1 VDGHQVNDRNPWVLK
16 TTDYG
21 RTWRLIVGGIPK
33 TPLSYAHWVK
43 EDPVRR
49 GLLYLGTENAL
60 YVSFDDGGGWQAL
73 QNNLPHAPVHDIT
86 VQEHFNDLVVA
97 TYGRGF
103 WILDDLTP
111 LQQLTTEVTA
121 RSAHLFAPRAAYRF
135 RNVEAPF
142 GAFYDPVE
150 GQNPKEGASL
160 NYWLAAEASDSVAIR
175 VLDARRAEIRAFKGP
190 AKAGINRV
198 YWDLRYEQ
206 SKEAKMRTSPLY
218 APEIEVPIEGRP
230 SPSIGRV
237 ASLVP
242 PGRYTIEMSAG
253 DATLTQPLEV
263 RKDPNT
269 QGTEQEIGQQ
279 VEFGRQLTTELN
291 GVVDMVDALEVAR
304 GQLKSLAAVLT
315 DTTVKASIDSLAD
328 KLVAVEEDLVQLRI
342 TGRGQDVIRYP
353 AKAGEKLV
361 YLIGDVG
368 SSDHAP
374 TQSQRD
380 VAAVLQER
388 IRNARAA
395 FDRVMRDDVP
405 RFNTMLRNRGLE
417 GIVTTSAGRQA

>member
-1 VDGHQVNDRNPWVLK
+1 
-16 TTDYG
+16 
-21 RTWRLIVGGIPK
+21 
-33 TPLSYAHWVK
+33 
-43 EDPVRR
+43 
-49 GLLYLGTENAL
+49 
-60 YVSFDDGGGWQAL
+60 
-73 QNNLPHAPVHDIT
+73 
-86 VQEHFNDLVVA
+86 
-97 TYGRGF
+97 
-103 WILDDLTP
+103 
-111 LQQLTTEVTA
+111 
-121 RSAHLFAPRAAYRF
+121 
-135 RNVEAPF
+135 
-142 GAFYDPVE
+142 
-150 GQNPKEGASL
+150 
-160 NYWLAAEASDSVAIR
+160 VAIR
-175 VLDARRAEIRAFKGP
+175 VLDAGGAEIRGFKGP

-198 YWDLRYEQ
+198 YWDLRYER
-206 SKEAKMRTSPLY
+206 SKEARMRTSPLY

-242 PGRYTIEMSAG
+242 PGRYTIEISAG
-253 DATLTQPLEV
+253 GATLTQPLEV

-291 GVVDMVDALEVAR
+291 GVVDMVNALEVAR

-328 KLVAVEEDLVQLRI
+328 KLVAGEEDLVQLRI